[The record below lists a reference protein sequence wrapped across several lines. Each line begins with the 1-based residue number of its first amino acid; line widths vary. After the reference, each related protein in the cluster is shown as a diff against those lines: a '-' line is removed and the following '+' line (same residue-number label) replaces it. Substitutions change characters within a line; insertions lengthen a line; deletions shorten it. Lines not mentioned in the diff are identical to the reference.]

1 MNKRVLVI
9 SDLHFPYHHKDT
21 FPFLSKLNKVYKP
34 DTIVMIGDEMDW
46 HSINVSHVINPDLPS
61 PADELLGGRALCKQL
76 EKIFPKIVDQLLLPN
91 AIILYP

>member
-61 PADELLGGRALCKQL
+61 PADELLGARGGTAWRGAAARRVGPAGL
-76 EKIFPKIVDQLLLPN
+76 
-91 AIILYP
+91 